1 MHSTD
6 LRMFSRFEALK
17 PTSLKSTRTPTSLN
31 ERGAGEYWGVARE
44 LHDLLLGYGSALKTG
59 NEGQRIELKKQVLG
73 LKPTTKGWRQT
84 VGMLP
89 DDELSRSAEKLGRE
103 WRQQANRE

>member
-1 MHSTD
+1 M
-6 LRMFSRFEALK
+6 
-17 PTSLKSTRTPTSLN
+17 KSTVME
-31 ERGAGEYWGVARE
+31 ERLTRMERAFE
-44 LHDLLLGYGSALKTG
+44 
-59 NEGQRIELKKQVLG
+59 ELKKQVLG